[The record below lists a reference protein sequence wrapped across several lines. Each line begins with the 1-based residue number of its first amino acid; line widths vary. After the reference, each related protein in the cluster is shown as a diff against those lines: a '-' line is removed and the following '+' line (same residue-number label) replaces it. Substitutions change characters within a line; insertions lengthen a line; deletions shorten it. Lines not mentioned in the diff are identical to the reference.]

1 MAKWPKD
8 SPGTWYSHYK
18 RGSLVSG
25 PACGRQSP
33 GSGLDSARLKALHGS
48 GFSQVCTCTG
58 TFACWFCGGV
68 HDRAL
73 SCTHLQSGKHR
84 RCSNGENGG
93 EVCGPCRQDLQKKKK
108 KRTSPDGVLKTTPL
122 FKSWL
127 YILLCYI
134 KGASPKSDC
143 VPRHSDDSGSYSII
157 HTRLI

>member
-33 GSGLDSARLKALHGS
+33 GSGLDSVRLRLCMVLVSHALAPLLV
-48 GFSQVCTCTG
+48 GFV
-58 TFACWFCGGV
+58 GV
-68 HDRAL
+68 HDGAL
-73 SCTHLQSGKHR
+73 SCTHLQSRKHR
-84 RCSNGENGG
+84 WCSNEENGG
-93 EVCGPCRQDLQKKKK
+93 EVCGPYRQDLQKKK
-108 KRTSPDGVLKTTPL
+108 TTNIYVTWWGFKNNPL